1 MIRNKGEEN
10 PILEYYKDDGFGG
23 LLTVRES
30 VVLCDKITVID
41 DGFYDLLVILQNGI
55 AQIGENKS
63 VKIRKFTTDST
74 ATINVPCGSVSILPF
89 NFDFGR
95 K

>member
-1 MIRNKGEEN
+1 VIRNKGEEN
-10 PILEYYKDDGFGG
+10 PILKYYKDDGFGG

-30 VVLCDKITVID
+30 VVLGDKITVID

-55 AQIGENKS
+55 AQNKS
-63 VKIRKFTTDST
+63 VKIREFTTDST
-74 ATINVPCGSVSILPF
+74 ATINVPCRAVLILPF
-89 NFDFGR
+89 NFNFGR